1 MRIVVPAVFI
11 LFHSLSAARAEIG
24 FVTRTAE
31 VDSVSYRY
39 QVFVPSDWNAEITWP
54 VILFL
59 HGAGERGT
67 DGSAQLEQGL
77 PVRIREISEF
87 PAVVVMPQCR
97 RGNWWG
103 DPEMEA
109 QVFEALEQTMKE
121 FNGDP
126 ERVSLTGLSM
136 GGFGTWAFG
145 YKYPGKFA
153 ALAPVCGGVAS
164 RAFPA
169 PDWHPFA
176 RAPTDPYTETA
187 SRLTKIP
194 IWAFH
199 GDADPRVPVGESRKL
214 TEAVRSAGGDVRYT
228 EYPGVR
234 HNSWDRAYWEG
245 DFLPWLLSKRN
256 GGENK

>member
-1 MRIVVPAVFI
+1 MGIVVPVVFL
-11 LFHSLSAARAEIG
+11 LFSLSAARAKTG

-31 VDSVSYRY
+31 VDSISYRY
-39 QVFVPSDWNAEITWP
+39 QVFVPSAWNAEVTWP

-59 HGAGERGT
+59 HGAGERGR

-77 PVRIREISEF
+77 PVRIREMSEF
-87 PAVVVMPQCR
+87 PAIVVMPQCR

-109 QVFEALEQTMKE
+109 QVFEALEQTIKE

-145 YKYPGKFA
+145 YKYPSKFA
-153 ALAPVCGGVAS
+153 TLAPVCGGVAS
-164 RAFPA
+164 RAFSA
-169 PDWHPFA
+169 PDWHPFI
-176 RAPTDPYTETA
+176 RAPANPYAETA
-187 SRLTKIP
+187 SRLTKTP

-199 GDADPRVPVGESRKL
+199 GDADHRVSVGESRKL

-228 EYPGVR
+228 EYPGVG
-234 HNSWDRAYWEG
+234 HNSWDRAYWER

-256 GGENK
+256 ESERR